1 MTNYISMCSLLPAK
15 QSFLITVLH
24 RQLVATS
31 MEFLARYIVI
41 HDVYEVDNVSIRF
54 TFIVGNEK
62 PFTMIQLAAISICVI
77 VKGFSHK
84 GGV

>member
-1 MTNYISMCSLLPAK
+1 MCSLLPAK

-54 TFIVGNEK
+54 TFIVGIEK
-62 PFTMIQLAAISICVI
+62 PGNSSKRGQAFRTNGALSPVLSVRSTALYR
-77 VKGFSHK
+77 
-84 GGV
+84 

>member
-62 PFTMIQLAAISICVI
+62 PFTMIQLAANKHLCHCE
-77 VKGFSHK
+77 GLFT
-84 GGV
+84 